1 MNYKKEDKEYIE
13 KSGRYAYYDFTE
25 KGVERIVGTNVENVS
40 SYDWKRLIQMIY
52 PTNMIGSGLFQPIL
66 IFRIGKNGK
75 RIDPPIEA
83 YDSLD
88 DIKNGTCLFFK
99 IIEHIE
105 KNSNVEI
112 DYSWYEEDKAKK
124 YCKELNKNMLYK
136 ANNIKFSLEEVV
148 RC

>member
-13 KSGRYAYYDFTE
+13 KSGRYTYYDFTE
-25 KGVERIVGTNVENVS
+25 KGIERIAKINVREVS
-40 SYDWKRLIQMIY
+40 SNDWRRLIQMVY

-88 DIKNGTCLFFK
+88 DMQKGTCLLFK

-105 KNSNVEI
+105 KNSNIEI
-112 DYSWYEEDKAKK
+112 DYSWYELKEKIKK
-124 YCKELNKNMLYK
+124 GGVE
-136 ANNIKFSLEEVV
+136 
-148 RC
+148 

>member
-13 KSGRYAYYDFTE
+13 KSGRYTYYDFTE
-25 KGVERIVGTNVENVS
+25 KGIERIAKINVKDVS
-40 SYDWKRLIQMIY
+40 SNDWRRLIQMLY

-83 YDSLD
+83 YNGLEDLQ
-88 DIKNGTCLFFK
+88 KGTCLFFR

-105 KNSNVEI
+105 KNSSIEI
-112 DYSWYEEDKAKK
+112 DYSWYEL
-124 YCKELNKNMLYK
+124 KEKIMEAGEK
-136 ANNIKFSLEEVV
+136 
-148 RC
+148 